1 MEIICKRFHFVGQLV
16 LSKLD
21 DQSLAESKKT
31 SREISEFLEV
41 KRFFWIRIIKKYK
54 NNFKGFEESWNEVL
68 VKTPFDVI
76 KQLAVTVVE
85 FSNSYPT
92 EYTKVSPLHI
102 AAIKGSVVTV
112 AEFHS
117 EAGEFQ

>member
-1 MEIICKRFHFVGQLV
+1 MEIICKRFPHVGKLV
-16 LSKLD
+16 LNILD
-21 DQSLAESKKT
+21 DQSLARSKEASQEMSK
-31 SREISEFLEV
+31 FLV
-41 KRFFWIRIIKKYK
+41 KERFFWIRIIKKIVK
-54 NNFKGFEESWNEVL
+54 NFKGFEESWNEVL

-76 KQLAVTVVE
+76 KQLAVTLVE